1 MLGHSKLLAWWR
13 FDYNT
18 YVYGP
23 AFDSSGNGKHLDAY
37 NKPSSADGKFGRC
50 FDNGTTDYAGADIP
64 CYGRYGDTD
73 LNLVNIPQGS
83 ICGWFKSNIN
93 PDDKCEG
100 ISIRNTGG
108 NNIRIYIGRSG
119 TSGLLYTG
127 LGSDTGNDITGCNFT
142 VGVWNHV
149 AITWTHNGLGG
160 IGTANT
166 YWNGEYIQGNGFTV
180 TNESNPSGLR
190 CVIGGPYSR
199 ADSRSWRGSIDE
211 VLIWKMQLNAANVKR
226 AMYMFH
232 PIQ

>member
-13 FDYNT
+13 FET
-18 YVYGP
+18 GT
-23 AFDSSGNGKHLDAY
+23 AAKDSSGNGRDLTTF
-37 NKPSSADGKFGRC
+37 NTPSTITGKFGMC

-64 CYGRYGDTD
+64 CYGRYDDTA

-83 ICGWFKSNIN
+83 ICGWFKSNTN
-93 PDDKCEG
+93 PDDTCEG

-108 NNIRIYIGRSG
+108 NDIRIYIGRSG

-127 LGSDTGNDITGCNFT
+127 IGGDTGNDVAGCNFS

-149 AITWTHNGLGG
+149 CVTWSHTGLGG
-160 IGTANT
+160 TGTALT
-166 YWNGEYIQGNGFTV
+166 YWNGNYVQSNNFDV
-180 TNESNPSGLR
+180 TSQSSPTGLR

-226 AMYMFH
+226 SMYMFH